1 MPTISQKY
9 EIRRI
14 LNNLKCGKV
23 HKGIERI
30 LLKSKLTLSDFC
42 QNVEKVLDGVSVE
55 KDVEY
60 IQLENLFKDILR
72 IDPDIPKGKKKT
84 TKKCN
89 KKNKMFPNEE
99 CNEENLQREAN
110 VDEEIIKM
118 VKEPINYE
126 KKETTSQIKA
136 TKDKM
141 YITRNGKFRK
151 KKVIAEKATNE
162 INEKLEKATNETNEK
177 VISKKKIDSRH
188 ETTNETNEKVISKK
202 KIDSRHETIEKE
214 IANKKIDT
222 SNNKNNDKQ
231 VLTDSELMFQVSSE
245 IPLKR
250 KRLSNDN
257 LFCSEFWKEPTLPI
271 LPNLKKNNYS
281 KNYLNSLL
289 EKFISNIVQCESTYP
304 AEVIA
309 FYHIMTTQYQ
319 SVMLY

>member
-1 MPTISQKY
+1 MSTISQKY

-14 LNNLKCGKV
+14 INNLKCGKV
-23 HKGIERI
+23 NKEIERI

-72 IDPDIPKGKKKT
+72 IDPDIPEGKKKT

-151 KKVIAEKATNE
+151 KKVIADKATNE
-162 INEKLEKATNETNEK
+162 INEKVEKATNETNEK
-177 VISKKKIDSRH
+177 VISKKKIDTRH
-188 ETTNETNEKVISKK
+188 ETLEKDIAIK
-202 KIDSRHETIEKE
+202 KIG
-214 IANKKIDT
+214 T

-257 LFCSEFWKEPTLPI
+257 LFCSEPTLPI

>member
-23 HKGIERI
+23 HKDIERI

-72 IDPDIPKGKKKT
+72 IDPDIPEGKKKT

-126 KKETTSQIKA
+126 KK
-136 TKDKM
+136 
-141 YITRNGKFRK
+141 RNNL
-151 KKVIAEKATNE
+151 TN
-162 INEKLEKATNETNEK
+162 
-177 VISKKKIDSRH
+177 
-188 ETTNETNEKVISKK
+188 
-202 KIDSRHETIEKE
+202 
-214 IANKKIDT
+214 
-222 SNNKNNDKQ
+222 
-231 VLTDSELMFQVSSE
+231 
-245 IPLKR
+245 
-250 KRLSNDN
+250 
-257 LFCSEFWKEPTLPI
+257 
-271 LPNLKKNNYS
+271 
-281 KNYLNSLL
+281 
-289 EKFISNIVQCESTYP
+289 
-304 AEVIA
+304 
-309 FYHIMTTQYQ
+309 
-319 SVMLY
+319 